1 MRADLLM
8 VMIGNP
14 LWAALLLIVEGGGG
28 TGVQVTSIVHNMGLG
43 EDLFTTGVDRKER
56 EDKKNIHDMRR
67 HG

>member
-1 MRADLLM
+1 LLM
-8 VMIGNP
+8 VMTGNP
-14 LWAALLLIVEGGGG
+14 LWAALLLIVEGGI
-28 TGVQVTSIVHNMGLG
+28 GVRVTSIVHNMGLG